1 MFFHPVNVNL
11 NCLVRISSIG
21 LKFLFFISKFQKW
34 ALKPSVLFYK
44 MCKIGLFTKVYCI
57 EYACIQD
64 ISFSSTSQRN
74 NYRYDTVVCIYL
86 LMLNTVRLI
95 CNSCSKPIALTVQ
108 RYIRP
113 T

>member
-1 MFFHPVNVNL
+1 
-11 NCLVRISSIG
+11 
-21 LKFLFFISKFQKW
+21 
-34 ALKPSVLFYK
+34 

-64 ISFSSTSQRN
+64 ISFSGTSQRN
-74 NYRYDTVVCIYL
+74 NYRYDNVVCIYL